1 MLTNWWVAFYEQG
14 HDRTKYRNKIVQ
26 RSDGGDSSNAFQFHD
41 VMWQREVRGI
51 DCQYF
56 DMYNITMWWII
67 ENVLDTRSKQSR
79 RDLSI
84 IDFFTALFILFFHD
98 KNVMEGGS
106 FLS

>member
-1 MLTNWWVAFYEQG
+1 MSKATIEQNIE
-14 HDRTKYRNKIVQ
+14 TKQFSEAMGGIVL
-26 RSDGGDSSNAFQFHD
+26 SNAFQFHD
-41 VMWQREVRGI
+41 VMWQGEVRGI

-56 DMYNITMWWII
+56 DMYHITMWWII

-79 RDLSI
+79 QDLSI
-84 IDFFTALFILFFHD
+84 IDFFTALFILYFHE